1 MRATVHIKNMAVSGA
16 QKGSGS
22 GYAIGLQE
30 PPLSAVKSNAVER
43 NCGRRSR
50 AKEKKSPSRHKA
62 RRIAPP
68 AAQAAHPPLPA
79 PLIATG
85 PHHRPQLESGAG
97 DEKLFA
103 SHDLLLRGPSPGIK

>member
-1 MRATVHIKNMAVSGA
+1 MKALALADIKPGA
-16 QKGSGS
+16 S
-22 GYAIGLQE
+22 
-30 PPLSAVKSNAVER
+30 PLLAE
-43 NCGRRSR
+43 
-50 AKEKKSPSRHKA
+50 
-62 RRIAPP
+62 
-68 AAQAAHPPLPA
+68 QAAHPLLPA